1 MKRLLLPAVI
11 SALMITE
18 VHAESFTI
26 SDIRVNGLQ
35 RVSAGS
41 VFGALPLNVGQSADD
56 NRLVDATRA
65 LFRTGFFEDIQL
77 GREGDVLVINVVE
90 RPSIASIEI
99 DGNKAIKTED
109 LLSGLQQSGLAEG
122 EIFQRA
128 TLEGVRNELQRQYV
142 AQGRY
147 SATIET
153 EVVPQPRNRVA
164 LKININEGSVA
175 AIKHINVV
183 GNSVFP
189 EEDLTDLFELKTS
202 NWLSFFRNDDKYA
215 REKLSGD
222 LERLRSYY
230 LDRGYINMD
239 ITSTQVSI
247 TPDKKD
253 VYITVNIAE
262 GDRYTVSDVKLS
274 GDLKVPE
281 EELQSLLLAKEGQVF
296 SRKVMT
302 TTSELLS
309 RRLGNEGYTFANVN
323 GVPEPNDEDN
333 TVAIT
338 FVVDPGKRAYV
349 NRINFRGNTKTEDEV
364 LRREMR
370 QMEGGWASTYLID
383 QSKTRLERLGF
394 FKEVNVETPQVPGT
408 DDQIDVN
415 YSVEE
420 QPSGSIMASIGF
432 AQNAGLI
439 LGGSISQNNF
449 LGTGNRVSVGLT
461 RSEYQSRYN
470 FGFVDPYWTEDG
482 VSLGYNAFYRTTD
495 YDELDYDVS
504 SYSVDSL
511 GAGVNIGYPISET
524 ARLSYGLSAQQ
535 DSLDIG
541 NYSVDEILAFIE
553 KEGDRFLNFKGS
565 VGWSEST
572 LNRGVLADRGY
583 SQSLNFEATLPG
595 SDLAFFKLD
604 YRGQVFVPLTQATSL
619 RFHTELGYGSGYGS
633 TDGLP
638 FYEHYYAGGF
648 NSVRGYEDSSLGPR
662 STPSVARNA
671 DGSVI
676 STSEGAGPGYDG
688 RYTDDQDPVAYGGN
702 VLIQGGVEYLFPM
715 PFVKDQR
722 SLRTSVFW
730 DVGNVFLTEC
740 PSSNDPILKASMNT
754 QNCGDIDLGNLAS
767 SVGVGLTWITAMG
780 PLSFSLAMPVMK
792 PDDADPQ
799 VFQFSLGQT
808 F

>member
-11 SALMITE
+11 SALMIAE

-41 VFGALPLNVGQSADD
+41 VFGALPLNVGDAADD
-56 NRLVDATRA
+56 GRLVEATRA
-65 LFRTGFFEDIQL
+65 LFKTGFFQDIQL
-77 GREGDVLVINVVE
+77 GREGNVLVVSVVE
-90 RPSIASIEI
+90 RPSISAIEI
-99 DGNKAIKTED
+99 EGNKAIKTED
-109 LLSGLQQSGLAEG
+109 LLAGLQQSGLAEG

-153 EVVPQPRNRVA
+153 EVVAQPRNRVA
-164 LKININEGSVA
+164 LKIKINEGSVA

-183 GNSVFP
+183 GNTVFP
-189 EEDLTDLFELKTS
+189 EEDLIDLFELKTT

-253 VYITVNIAE
+253 VYVTVNIAE
-262 GDRYTVSDVKLS
+262 GERYTVREVKLS
-274 GDLKVPE
+274 GDLKVPQQE
-281 EELQSLLLAKEGQVF
+281 VEALLLAKEGQVF

-302 TTSELLS
+302 TTSELIT

-323 GVPEPNDEDN
+323 GVPQAHDEDN
-333 TVAIT
+333 TVSIT
-338 FVVDPGKRAYV
+338 FVVDPGNRAYV
-349 NRINFRGNTKTEDEV
+349 NRVNFRGNTKTEDEV

-408 DDQIDVN
+408 EDQIDVN

-420 QPSGSIMASIGF
+420 QPSGSIMASVGF

-449 LGTGNRVSVGLT
+449 LGTGNRVSLGLT

-482 VSLGYNAFYRTTD
+482 VSLGYNAFYRTAD

-511 GAGVNIGYPISET
+511 GGGVNIGYPISET
-524 ARLSYGLSAQQ
+524 ARLSFGLSVQQ
-535 DSLDIG
+535 DDLDTG
-541 NYSVDEILAFIE
+541 RYTVDEIYDFMDE
-553 KEGDRFLNFKGS
+553 EGDSFLNFKGS
-565 VGWSEST
+565 IGWSEST
-572 LNRGVLADRGY
+572 LNRGVLATRGH
-583 SQSLNFEATLPG
+583 SQSLVFETTLPG
-595 SDLAFFKLD
+595 SDLSFYKLD
-604 YRGQVFVPLTQATSL
+604 YNGQLFVPMSKDYTL
-619 RFHTELGYGSGYGS
+619 RMHTRLGYGDAYGS
-633 TDGLP
+633 TSRLP

-648 NSVRGYEDSSLGPR
+648 NSVRGFEDSSLGPR
-662 STPSVARNA
+662 STPSRAYDSSGNLLPE
-671 DGSVI
+671 GSCD
-676 STSEGAGPGYDG
+676 SSG
-688 RYTDDQDPVAYGGN
+688 RCTDDQDPLPFGGN
-702 VLIQGGVEYLFPM
+702 VLVQGGLEVLFPM

-730 DVGNVFLTEC
+730 DVGNVFDTNC
-740 PSSNDPILKASMNT
+740 PSGSEECS
-754 QNCGDIDLGNLAS
+754 DIDFGDMAS

-792 PDDADPQ
+792 PDDADTQ

>member
-1 MKRLLLPAVI
+1 MKRLLLPAVLA
-11 SALMITE
+11 ALMIAE

-41 VFGALPLNVGQSADD
+41 LFGALPLNVGEAADD
-56 NRLVDATRA
+56 RTLVEATRE
-65 LFRTGFFEDIQL
+65 LFKTGFFQDIQL
-77 GREGDVLVINVVE
+77 GRDGNVLVITVVE
-90 RPSIASIEI
+90 RPSISSIEI
-99 DGNKAIKTED
+99 DGNKAISSDD
-109 LLSGLQQSGLAEG
+109 LLKGLNQSGLAEG

-147 SATIET
+147 SAEIDA
-153 EVVPQPRNRVA
+153 EVIPQPRNRVA
-164 LKININEGSVA
+164 LKININEGTVA
-175 AIKHINVV
+175 AIQHINVV
-183 GNSVFP
+183 GNNVFSD
-189 EEDLTDLFELKTS
+189 EDLGDLFELKTS
-202 NWLSFFRNDDKYA
+202 NWLSFFKNDDKYA

-247 TPDKKD
+247 TPDKKH
-253 VYITVNIAE
+253 VYITVNIDE
-262 GDRYTVSDVKLS
+262 GEKYTVRDVKLS

-281 EELQSLLLAKEGQVF
+281 EEVRALLLVKEGQVF

-302 TTSELLS
+302 TTSELIT

-323 GVPEPNDEDN
+323 GVPEPHNDDN
-333 TVAIT
+333 SVSIT

-349 NRINFRGNTKTEDEV
+349 NRVNFRGNTKTEDEV

-383 QSKTRLERLGF
+383 QSKVRLERLGF

-420 QPSGSIMASIGF
+420 QASGSITASVGF

-439 LGGSISQNNF
+439 LGGSITQNNF
-449 LGTGNRVSVGLT
+449 LGSGNRVSLGLT

-470 FGFVDPYWTEDG
+470 FSFVDPYWTEDG

-495 YDELDYDVS
+495 YDELDVDVS

-511 GAGVNIGYPISET
+511 GAGINIGYPISET
-524 ARLSYGLSAQQ
+524 ARLTYGLTVQQ
-535 DSLDIG
+535 DEINTG
-541 NYSVDEILAFIE
+541 RYTVDEIFDFTRQEGE
-553 KEGDRFLNFKGS
+553 KYLNFKAS
-565 VGWSEST
+565 AGWSEST
-572 LNRGVLADRGY
+572 LNRGVLANRGH
-583 SQSLNFEATLPG
+583 SQSLVFETTVPG
-595 SDLAFFKLD
+595 SDLSFYKLD
-604 YRGQVFVPLTQATSL
+604 YRGQVFKPLTDTYTM
-619 RFHTELGYGSGYGS
+619 RFHTQLGYGGAFGS
-633 TDGLP
+633 TSKLP
-638 FYEHYYAGGF
+638 FYENYYAGGF
-648 NSVRGYEDSSLGPR
+648 NSVRGFEDSSLGPR
-662 STPSVARNA
+662 STPSTGRNEGTLA
-671 DGSVI
+671 D
-676 STSEGAGPGYDG
+676 P
-688 RYTDDQDPVAYGGN
+688 DQDPLPFGGN
-702 VLIQGGVEYLFPM
+702 VLIQGGAELLFPL

-722 SLRTSVFW
+722 SLRTALFW
-730 DVGNVFLTEC
+730 DVGNVFDTDC
-740 PSSNDPILKASMNT
+740 SSGQKSRGDS
-754 QNCGDIDLGNLAS
+754 CDIDFGNLAS
-767 SVGVGLTWITAMG
+767 SVGVGVTWITALG
-780 PLSFSLAMPVMK
+780 PLSFSLAMPVKK
-792 PDDADPQ
+792 PDDADTQ

>member
-11 SALMITE
+11 SALMIAE

-26 SDIRVNGLQ
+26 SDIRINGLQ

-41 VFGALPLNVGQSADD
+41 VFGALPLNVGQPADD
-56 NRLVDATRA
+56 ARLVEATRA

-77 GREGDVLVINVVE
+77 GREGDVLVISVVE
-90 RPSIASIEI
+90 RPSISGIEI

-153 EVVPQPRNRVA
+153 EAIAQPRNRVA
-164 LKININEGSVA
+164 LKITINEGSVA

-183 GNSVFP
+183 GNTVFDD
-189 EEDLTDLFELKTS
+189 EDLVDLFELKTT

-253 VYITVNIAE
+253 VYVTVNIAE
-262 GDRYTVSDVKLS
+262 GERYTVRDVKLS
-274 GDLKVPE
+274 GDLKVPQE
-281 EELQSLLLAKEGQVF
+281 DLQALLLAKEGQVF

-302 TTSELLS
+302 TTSELIT

-323 GVPEPNDEDN
+323 GVPEAHDEDN
-333 TVAIT
+333 TVSIT

-449 LGTGNRVSVGLT
+449 LGTGNRVSIGLT
-461 RSEYQSRYN
+461 RSEYQTRYN

-511 GAGVNIGYPISET
+511 GGGVNIGYPISET
-524 ARLSYGLSAQQ
+524 SRLS
-535 DSLDIG
+535 
-541 NYSVDEILAFIE
+541 F
-553 KEGDRFLNFKGS
+553 
-565 VGWSEST
+565 
-572 LNRGVLADRGY
+572 
-583 SQSLNFEATLPG
+583 
-595 SDLAFFKLD
+595 
-604 YRGQVFVPLTQATSL
+604 
-619 RFHTELGYGSGYGS
+619 
-633 TDGLP
+633 
-638 FYEHYYAGGF
+638 
-648 NSVRGYEDSSLGPR
+648 
-662 STPSVARNA
+662 
-671 DGSVI
+671 
-676 STSEGAGPGYDG
+676 
-688 RYTDDQDPVAYGGN
+688 
-702 VLIQGGVEYLFPM
+702 
-715 PFVKDQR
+715 
-722 SLRTSVFW
+722 
-730 DVGNVFLTEC
+730 
-740 PSSNDPILKASMNT
+740 
-754 QNCGDIDLGNLAS
+754 
-767 SVGVGLTWITAMG
+767 GLT
-780 PLSFSLAMPVMK
+780 V
-792 PDDADPQ
+792 
-799 VFQFSLGQT
+799 
-808 F
+808 

>member
-1 MKRLLLPAVI
+1 MKRLLLPAVLA
-11 SALMITE
+11 ALMIAE
-18 VHAESFTI
+18 VHAESFTVT
-26 SDIRVNGLQ
+26 DIRVNGLQ

-41 VFGALPLNVGQSADD
+41 LFGALPLNVGDSVDD
-56 NRLVDATRA
+56 RRLVDATRA
-65 LFRTGFFEDIQL
+65 LFKTGFFQDIQL

-90 RPSIASIEI
+90 RPSISTIEI
-99 DGNKAIKTED
+99 EGNKAISTED
-109 LLSGLQQSGLAEG
+109 LMKGLQQSGLAEG

-128 TLEGVRNELQRQYV
+128 TLEGVRNELLRQYV

-147 SATIET
+147 SAEIEA
-153 EVVPQPRNRVA
+153 EVIPQPRNRVA

-175 AIKHINVV
+175 AIQHINIV
-183 GNSVFP
+183 GNTVFP
-189 EEDLTDLFELKTS
+189 DEDLALLFELKTT
-202 NWLSFFRNDDKYA
+202 NWLSFFKNDDKYA

-239 ITSTQVSI
+239 ISSTQVSI
-247 TPDKKD
+247 TPDKKH
-253 VYITVNIAE
+253 VYITVNVDE
-262 GDRYTVSDVKLS
+262 GEKYSVSEVKLS
-274 GDLKVPE
+274 GDLKVPQE
-281 EELQSLLLAKEGQVF
+281 EVEKLLLVKQGQVF

-302 TTSELLS
+302 TTSELIT

-323 GVPEPNDEDN
+323 GVPQPNDEDK

-383 QSKTRLERLGF
+383 QSKTRLERLGY

-408 DDQIDVN
+408 DDQVDVN

-420 QPSGSIMASIGF
+420 QPSGSITASVGF

-449 LGTGNRVSVGLT
+449 LGTGNKVSLGLT
-461 RSEYQSRYN
+461 RSEYQTRYN
-470 FGFVDPYWTEDG
+470 FGFVDPYWTVDG

-495 YDELDYDVS
+495 YDELDTDVS

-511 GAGVNIGYPISET
+511 GAGVSIGYPISET
-524 ARLSYGLSAQQ
+524 ARLTYGLTVQQ
-535 DSLDIG
+535 DSLDTG
-541 NYSVDEILAFIE
+541 YYTVDEILAFMDE
-553 KEGDRFLNFKGS
+553 EGDNFLNIKGS
-565 VGWSEST
+565 IGWSEST
-572 LNRGVLADRGY
+572 LNRGTMATRGH
-583 SQSLNFEATLPG
+583 SQSLVLESTLPG
-595 SDLAFFKLD
+595 SDLSFFKLD
-604 YRGQVFVPLTQATSL
+604 YRGQIFAPLTQSTGL
-619 RFHTELGYGSGYGS
+619 RFHTELGYGDGYGS
-633 TDGLP
+633 TTGLP
-638 FYEHYYAGGF
+638 FYENYYAGGF
-648 NSVRGYEDSSLGPR
+648 NSVRGFEDSTLGPR

-671 DGSVI
+671 DGTVI
-676 STSEGAGPGYDG
+676 GGGAEGAGPGADG

-702 VLIQGGVEYLFPM
+702 VLIQGGVEYLFPL

-722 SLRTSVFW
+722 SLRTVLFW
-730 DVGNVFLTEC
+730 DVGSVFLSDC
-740 PSSNDPILKASMNT
+740 PTKTASTRFMNT
-754 QNCGDIDLGNLAS
+754 SNCGSIDMSNLAS
-767 SVGVGLTWITAMG
+767 SVGVGLTWVTAMG
-780 PLSFSLAMPVMK
+780 PLSFSLAAPVKK
-792 PDDADPQ
+792 PEDSDPQ
-799 VFQFSLGQT
+799 IFQFSLGQT